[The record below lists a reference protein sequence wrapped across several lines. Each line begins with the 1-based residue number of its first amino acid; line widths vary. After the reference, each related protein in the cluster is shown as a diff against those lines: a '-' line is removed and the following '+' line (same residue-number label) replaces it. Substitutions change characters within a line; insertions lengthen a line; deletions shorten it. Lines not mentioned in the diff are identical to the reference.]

1 MMSQLRQELLVLAEW
16 SSVIANSTGI
26 PVEHVVKDFW
36 ITESLRVM
44 ASTASENRV
53 HLVFK
58 GGTSLSKGYQIISR
72 FSEDIDL
79 LCLAEGGGNAVH
91 SAMRR
96 LHESVAGQ
104 LGVEPLV
111 DHQRPVHAIGGPN
124 GGPQRPVFL
133 KAVRGLHPVQ
143 HVLPVGGVRRPVHVD
158 GPRH

>member
-1 MMSQLRQELLVLAEW
+1 MMSQLRQEPLVLAEW

-91 SAMRR
+91 
-96 LHESVAGQ
+96 
-104 LGVEPLV
+104 P
-111 DHQRPVHAIGGPN
+111 
-124 GGPQRPVFL
+124 
-133 KAVRGLHPVQ
+133 KK
-143 HVLPVGGVRRPVHVD
+143 
-158 GPRH
+158 